1 MMPSTKLLKGLP
13 VSLIESYMSTL
24 CYYKKGYMADWLYNG
39 MTELIIDEVI
49 IDVLNE
55 TIFPNEI
62 SIIPLELN
70 IPRLQGIIQRTLSS
84 NRFDENYI
92 KSAKLFIKMYKT
104 INKHLLCRAEI
115 IDINNKIYVSKE
127 VLEKAYEE
135 SFSIRDKSNY
145 Y

>member
-1 MMPSTKLLKGLP
+1 
-13 VSLIESYMSTL
+13 
-24 CYYKKGYMADWLYNG
+24 
-39 MTELIIDEVI
+39 
-49 IDVLNE
+49 
-55 TIFPNEI
+55 
-62 SIIPLELN
+62 
-70 IPRLQGIIQRTLSS
+70 
-84 NRFDENYI
+84 
-92 KSAKLFIKMYKT
+92 MYKT

>member
-1 MMPSTKLLKGLP
+1 MCSF
-13 VSLIESYMSTL
+13 IF
-24 CYYKKGYMADWLYNG
+24 
-39 MTELIIDEVI
+39 
-49 IDVLNE
+49 NE
-55 TIFPNEI
+55 TIFPNQI

-92 KSAKLFIKMYKT
+92 KSAKLFVKMHKT

-115 IDINNKIYVSKE
+115 VDINNKIYVSKE

-135 SFSIRDKSNY
+135 SFSIRDKLNY